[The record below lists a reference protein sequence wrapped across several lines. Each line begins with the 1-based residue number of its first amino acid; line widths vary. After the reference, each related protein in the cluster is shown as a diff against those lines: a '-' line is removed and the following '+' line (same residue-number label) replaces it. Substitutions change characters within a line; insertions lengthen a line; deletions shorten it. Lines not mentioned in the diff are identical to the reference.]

1 MGNLLDTIK
10 SPSDIKKLSKSEI
23 LELCSE
29 LRELLINSV
38 SKTGGHLSSNLG
50 VVELT
55 VMLLYVFD
63 LDTDNVVFDVGHQ
76 TYVYKILTG
85 RKDLFHTLRQ
95 FNGLSGFPSP
105 KESKY
110 DLFTSGHSST
120 SISAALGLAKA
131 ASIKGIA
138 SKSIAVIG
146 DGAITGGLAYE
157 GLINA
162 GRSKEEI
169 IVILNDNEMSISKNV
184 GGMAKYLSK
193 IRNNPSYFKAKDRIF
208 NFLIKIPK
216 VGQKIIRHI
225 MASKTALKE
234 ILYHQT
240 MFENMGFTYL
250 GPVDGHN
257 IEELSK
263 LFLRAKILKVPV
275 LIHVNTVKG
284 KGYSFAE
291 NAPTA
296 FHGLGKF
303 EIETG
308 EVISKTETS
317 FTKTFQNELLRLA
330 DNNSKI
336 CAVTAA
342 MAQGTGLFE
351 FAKKYPKRFFDV
363 GIAEGHAVTFS
374 AGLAKGGMLP
384 IFAVYSSFMQ
394 RAYDQL
400 IHDVSIQD
408 IKVIFAIDRAGL
420 VGEDGKTHQGIYDA
434 AFLNTIQNIEIYSP
448 SNYAELSLMLD
459 NAVNTATTSVAIR
472 YPRGDEHKSATS
484 IATGEPFDITMSEVP
499 SKTLV
504 VTYGRIFY
512 NALDALNEIIEK
524 KLYKNEVTSFDIL
537 KLNKIKPLELPNTD
551 FFKGYTTIIFFE
563 EGVKNGGIA
572 ESFGYC
578 ISNLNVNYYIKAI
591 TNSVPQ
597 ATVEKQMELCKLDT
611 KSMIEFIKES
621 TK

>member
-240 MFENMGFTYL
+240 MFENMGFFY
-250 GPVDGHN
+250 V
-257 IEELSK
+257 
-263 LFLRAKILKVPV
+263 LK
-275 LIHVNTVKG
+275 
-284 KGYSFAE
+284 F
-291 NAPTA
+291 
-296 FHGLGKF
+296 
-303 EIETG
+303 
-308 EVISKTETS
+308 
-317 FTKTFQNELLRLA
+317 
-330 DNNSKI
+330 
-336 CAVTAA
+336 
-342 MAQGTGLFE
+342 
-351 FAKKYPKRFFDV
+351 
-363 GIAEGHAVTFS
+363 
-374 AGLAKGGMLP
+374 
-384 IFAVYSSFMQ
+384 
-394 RAYDQL
+394 
-400 IHDVSIQD
+400 
-408 IKVIFAIDRAGL
+408 
-420 VGEDGKTHQGIYDA
+420 
-434 AFLNTIQNIEIYSP
+434 
-448 SNYAELSLMLD
+448 
-459 NAVNTATTSVAIR
+459 
-472 YPRGDEHKSATS
+472 
-484 IATGEPFDITMSEVP
+484 
-499 SKTLV
+499 
-504 VTYGRIFY
+504 
-512 NALDALNEIIEK
+512 
-524 KLYKNEVTSFDIL
+524 
-537 KLNKIKPLELPNTD
+537 
-551 FFKGYTTIIFFE
+551 
-563 EGVKNGGIA
+563 
-572 ESFGYC
+572 
-578 ISNLNVNYYIKAI
+578 
-591 TNSVPQ
+591 
-597 ATVEKQMELCKLDT
+597 
-611 KSMIEFIKES
+611 
-621 TK
+621 